1 MTHSYIFDL
10 QRFNGG
16 AAGGAGGGSGAGD
29 GAASGGA
36 QPGQEA
42 TPAAGEQVT
51 KTPEQMEADF
61 KALISGEYK
70 DQFTKETQRIIDRRF
85 RQARTTQ
92 EQLQGQIDSHR
103 PIIDLLAARYG
114 VEDGDVG
121 KIQQALESDSAVWE
135 RAADDA
141 GMTVEQYRQMQR
153 LELENRRLREAQ
165 RQTLQQKMAQ
175 QQLARWH
182 GESEDL
188 AKDYPGFSLETE
200 MQNPAFQS
208 MLRAGVSMRNAY
220 ESLHMEDIRDDIS
233 KKSAKK
239 MADTVRANGS
249 RPSENGG
256 SSGVSYTTD
265 PAKMTKAQRED
276 LARRAMRGEVISF
289 GK

>member
-42 TPAAGEQVT
+42 TPAAGGQEA

-70 DQFTKETQRIIDRRF
+70 DQFTKETQRIINRRF
-85 RQARTTQ
+85 RKAQTTQ

-200 MQNPAFQS
+200 MQNPAFQA

-276 LARRAMRGEVISF
+276 LARRAMRGEVITF

>member
-92 EQLQGQIDSHR
+92 EQLQGQIDSHQ

-141 GMTVEQYRQMQR
+141 GMTVEQYRKMQR
-153 LELENRRLREAQ
+153 LELENSRLRESQ
-165 RQTLQQKMAQ
+165 RKTLEEKIVQTRLSK
-175 QQLARWH
+175 WH
-182 GESEDL
+182 EEGEEL
-188 AKDYPGFSLETE
+188 KKDYPNFSLEE
-200 MQNPAFQS
+200 ESKNRAFKA
-208 MLRAGVSMRNAY
+208 MLWAGLPVRNAY
-220 ESLHMEDIRDDIS
+220 ESLHMDEIRDNIS

-265 PAKMTKAQRED
+265 PAKMTKAQREE
-276 LARRAMRGEVISF
+276 LAKRAMRGEVITF